1 VRSTDLSLLEK
12 TRYTHFRDQTT
23 EPPCFLCLMQEAEP
37 DDAIFGSPSG
47 GLIAR
52 VTAYW
57 HTHYANQRPRKEL
70 AEACMELIRREQEL
84 WSFDGAAGE
93 ALAATTALSVYQHF
107 TEHLMDHESS
117 AEDRILADL
126 AHNASAL
133 QSLMYTS
140 GPNGKRVV
148 DKEVCKQH
156 CAVASLFLRGVQAKR
171 ARREKES
178 R

>member
-1 VRSTDLSLLEK
+1 
-12 TRYTHFRDQTT
+12 
-23 EPPCFLCLMQEAEP
+23 
-37 DDAIFGSPSG
+37 
-47 GLIAR
+47 
-52 VTAYW
+52 
-57 HTHYANQRPRKEL
+57 
-70 AEACMELIRREQEL
+70 MELIRKEQEH
-84 WSFDGAAGE
+84 WSFDGAVGD
-93 ALAATTALSVYQHF
+93 ALAATTALSVYEHF
-107 TEHLMDHESS
+107 TEHLMDHENS

-140 GPNGKRVV
+140 GPKGKRVV